1 MFTIP
6 RRADFMLPTTA
17 DRVSN
22 STSDEINEEIRRTT
36 QESVARHGRGGTA
49 AIDRRLAEL
58 DAEWDVERTL
68 EANASTLSLV
78 GLSLA
83 ATVNRKWIALPIVV
97 QAFLLQH
104 ALQGWC
110 PPLPILR
117 RLGFRTAE
125 EINRERYALKALRG
139 DFEGARSDVDAAT
152 RAVER

>member
-1 MFTIP
+1 
-6 RRADFMLPTTA
+6 MLPTTA
-17 DRVSN
+17 DRVSR
-22 STSDEINEEIRRTT
+22 STSENINTEIRRTT
-36 QESVARHGRGGTA
+36 EQSIARHEAAGPA

-68 EANASTLSLV
+68 ETNASTLTLV
-78 GLSLA
+78 GLTLA
-83 ATVNRKWIALPIVV
+83 ATVNRKWIALPMVV

-117 RLGFRTAE
+117 RLGIRTVE

-139 DFEGARSDVDAAT
+139 DFEGTRSNAERAIE
-152 RAVER
+152 AVER

>member
-1 MFTIP
+1 
-6 RRADFMLPTTA
+6 MLPTTA
-17 DRVSN
+17 DRVSG
-22 STSDEINEEIRRTT
+22 STADDINAEIRRTT
-36 QESVARHGRGGTA
+36 EQSIARHGAAGPA

-78 GLSLA
+78 GLALA
-83 ATVNRKWIALPIVV
+83 ATVNRKWLALPLAV

-117 RLGFRTAE
+117 RMGIRTAE
-125 EINRERYALKALRG
+125 EIHRERYALKAIRG
-139 DFEGARSDVDAAT
+139 DFDGTRSDVGQAT
-152 RAVER
+152 MAVHR